1 MLDDAPT
8 DRFVSVEGLQIRYL
22 EQGQGNPVLF
32 MHGASLGSSAD
43 VFLEVIGRF
52 ADAGFRAIAL
62 DIPGYGLS
70 DAPERQ
76 TRFAQRGSIT
86 KFIDSLGLEKV
97 ALVAHSRAG
106 GDAVQLALEDPDR
119 YSRLIILG
127 TGYLLPPEN
136 EGQIGRHTAALARAD
151 RLMAEKEPSRADVR
165 KLLEADVFNHS
176 LITPEALDLRHSR
189 SIGRNYKAHVARQR
203 DEEIETSDVS
213 GIPLWQRVRDIKPP
227 LMMIYGREDRGNA
240 CARATALKSRFPE
253 MKIHIIDNCKHLVP
267 WDAAAQIVELIVPF
281 VT

>member
-52 ADAGFRAIAL
+52 ANAGFRAIAL

-106 GDAVQLALEDPDR
+106 GDAVQMALEDPDR
-119 YSRLIILG
+119 YSRLIVLG